1 MLQINAL
8 RLEINTNNGLYG
20 AFFPFESGLN
30 IIRANNTSGK
40 STIFQSIIY
49 ALGFEELIGGRNEKT
64 MQSVLKDAVLD
75 GDKQYNVLQSSVIL
89 EISNTNKTVTI
100 KRSVINENR
109 KPQLVDVIDGPIL
122 TNPDGNYEYKQ
133 MYIHDSGAATDSKYG
148 FHVFLE
154 EFLGW
159 SVPNVLDT
167 GGNSTKLY
175 LPLIAPSFIVEQKSG
190 WSSLFAT
197 MPYYRVKNAEE
208 RVVEF
213 LLDLDVFQNEQA
225 KISLNIQKQTVVA
238 HWHSLFQEFIRL
250 GDRSSGELTGVTES
264 PAIINNISE
273 VYFRFLRNEKYYLV
287 SELLENLQI
296 EYEQL
301 SKQTEVTVGD
311 NIEKNQSRLT
321 QLNENLIRYT
331 YTLEKWENESYIEKD
346 QLKQYIRQKKN
357 IEEDLVNNKSARKM
371 LNLGATVESPLADN
385 KCPTCDQEIN
395 GTLLPAEVDQM
406 PMDVEKNITFL
417 TAQLKMLE
425 AFVGGERKKV
435 LANDRKINDLRD
447 HIQNLRQQI
456 RNIKKDLISDERL
469 PSEELIE
476 RKINIKKLIV
486 VYENLVEITEGLK
499 NRLKLLSKEWERL
512 KGIESNLGGDFF
524 TAQDN
529 EKIKF
534 LEDRFITLL
543 ARFNYQSK
551 DKNSIRISR
560 DKYTP
565 VIEIRLPNE
574 RPKSY
579 DLRFDSSGSD
589 HIRCM
594 WAYYISLLETSYSKS
609 GNHPLLLIFDEPQQQ
624 SASTKDFHEFLKEL
638 SIQKEAQSIVFASF
652 QNSQSDFKDAT
663 KGLNFHEI
671 EGTGRFISKLDSSDA
686 TSDSK

>member
-1 MLQINAL
+1 MLHINAL
-8 RLEINTNNGLYG
+8 RLEINTTNGLYG

-30 IIRANNTSGK
+30 IIRADNTSGK

-64 MQSVLKDAVLD
+64 MQSVLKDSVLD
-75 GDKQYNVLQSSVIL
+75 GTHQYNVLQSSIIL
-89 EISNTNKTVTI
+89 EISNADRTVTV

-109 KPQLVDVIDGPIL
+109 KPQLIDVIDGPFL
-122 TNPDGNYEYKQ
+122 TNPDGVYEIKQ
-133 MYIHDSGAATDSKYG
+133 MYIHDSGAATDVKYG

-159 SVPNVLDT
+159 QVPNVLDSA
-167 GGNSTKLY
+167 GNSTKLY

-208 RVVEF
+208 RVIEF
-213 LLDLDVFQNEQA
+213 LLNLDVFQNEQA
-225 KISLNIQKQTVVA
+225 KISLNIQKQTVIA
-238 HWHSLFQEFIRL
+238 RWQSLYNEFIRL
-250 GDRSSGELTGVTES
+250 GDRNSGELTGMTES

-273 VYFRFLRNEKYYLV
+273 VYFRFLRNEKYFMV
-287 SELLENLQI
+287 SELLENLQD

-301 SKQTEVTVGD
+301 SRQTEVTVGE
-311 NIEKNQSRLT
+311 NVEKNQSRLKI
-321 QLNENLIRYT
+321 LNENLIRYT
-331 YTLEKWENESYIEKD
+331 YTLEKWENESFIEKD
-346 QLKQYIRQKKN
+346 QLKQYIRQKRN
-357 IEEDLVNNKSARKM
+357 IEEDLFNNKSARKM
-371 LNLGATVESPLADN
+371 LNLGAAVESPLADN
-385 KCPTCDQEIN
+385 HCPTCNQEIN
-395 GTLLPAEVDQM
+395 GTLLPAEVDQV
-406 PMDVEKNITFL
+406 PMDVEKNIVFL

-425 AFVGGERKKV
+425 TFVMGERKKV
-435 LANDRKINDLRD
+435 IANERKINDLRD
-447 HIQNLRQQI
+447 QIQQIRQQI
-456 RNIKKDLISDERL
+456 RSIKKDLVSDERL

-476 RKINIKKLIV
+476 RKINIKKLIII
-486 VYENLVEITEGLK
+486 YENMVETADGLK
-499 NRLKLLSKEWERL
+499 KRLQMLSKEWEKL

-524 TAQDN
+524 TAKDN

-534 LEDRFITLL
+534 LENRFINLL
-543 ARFNYQSK
+543 TRFNYQSK

-579 DLRFDSSGSD
+579 DIRFDSSGSD

-594 WAYYISLLETSYSKS
+594 WAYYIALLETSYSMN
-609 GNHPLLLIFDEPQQQ
+609 GNHPLLMIFDEPQQQ

-638 SIQKEAQSIVFASF
+638 SVQKEGQSIVFASF
-652 QNSQSDFKDAT
+652 QNSQSDFKAAT
-663 KGLNFHEI
+663 KGLTFHEI
-671 EGTGRFISKLDSSDA
+671 AGNGRFVTKLDGQR
-686 TSDSK
+686 T